1 MTKFQRWFLGLFGG
15 VPKSD
20 YEEMKTRGDEY
31 FERIQDFTEEKVR
44 LEFSLEKEQRENEL
58 LKQQIA
64 RDLTTPVTV
73 TAQNIKLK
81 EINKTAMI
89 GPLPL
94 DQTEFCL
101 RDAVLAEVAQF
112 IKIEHKP
119 SNQTATATLLIAEIE
134 KCNIRSV
141 RKND

>member
-1 MTKFQRWFLGLFGG
+1 MTKFKRWFLGLFGG

-31 FERIQDFTEEKVR
+31 FERIQNFTEEKVC

-58 LKQQIA
+58 LKKQIA
-64 RDLTTPVTV
+64 HDPMTPVII
-73 TAQNIKLK
+73 TARNIKLK
-81 EINKTAMI
+81 EIKKLARI

-101 RDAVLAEVAQF
+101 RDAVVAEVAPF
-112 IKIEHKP
+112 IKTEHKP
-119 SNQTATATLLIAEIE
+119 SNQTVTATLLIAKIE
-134 KCNIRSV
+134 E
-141 RKND
+141 